1 MFRTGVPNTP
11 FQTLRNVAFEQ
22 PFERPSK
29 KWVTGHPFRE
39 CLFVFWPNP
48 LSVQQGIRTGEHCV
62 LPYMALFEY
71 PSKRPFRIA
80 FEEPSVNRAFEQGF
94 EQGYPRNPGSGGTHS
109 RAAKRHLMYAR
120 ARVCGVRGS
129 GVWPKGLARV
139 LGVPIWACLAQNPNE
154 SGTRYE
160 RACSGRVPPPFRR
173 VPRNPGTPVPGYPR
187 SRAARRHLM
196 YARARVGGVRRGRG

>member
-1 MFRTGVPNTP
+1 MDAPGIGVPNTP

-22 PFERPSK
+22 PFERYSNGCSEQGFRAPRFRPY
-29 KWVTGHPFRE
+29 VTWLSNTLRKAFEEVGYGIPPFRE

-80 FEEPSVNRAFEQGF
+80 FEEPSVNRALNRVRTRV
-94 EQGYPRNPGSGGTHS
+94 PRNPGSGGTHS

-120 ARVCGVRGS
+120 ARVCGVKGS
-129 GVWPKGLARV
+129 GGYGQRGW
-139 LGVPIWACLAQNPNE
+139 
-154 SGTRYE
+154 
-160 RACSGRVPPPFRR
+160 
-173 VPRNPGTPVPGYPR
+173 PGYWGYPFG
-187 SRAARRHLM
+187 H
-196 YARARVGGVRRGRG
+196 V